1 MSDIGERTSPRFAID
16 TTVFIEL
23 EAAAFDQKSEAD
35 IHICRCLDL
44 SSTGV
49 QVELDRAIPEGNIHR
64 LCLDVRGRA
73 PIIVVVRVQWQ
84 RRNEETGQYHAGFM
98 LLESK
103 GTDFDLWQH
112 AITQMFE

>member
-1 MSDIGERTSPRFAID
+1 MSDINERASPRFAKD
-16 TTVFIEL
+16 TTVFIQL
-23 EAAAFDQKSEAD
+23 ESAAFDQKSEAD

-49 QVELDRAIPEGNIHR
+49 QVVLDRAIPEGNIHR
-64 LCLDVRGRA
+64 LCLDIRGRA

-84 RRNEETGQYHAGFM
+84 RKNEDSGQYHVGFM

-103 GTDFDLWQH
+103 GTDYDTWQH
-112 AITQMFE
+112 AISQMFD